1 MDAACYSWL
10 KRCKIV
16 GFKPR
21 VLEKVV
27 KDLPDLPIVFD
38 TYKSEILDQIK
49 EEEKKDVPAPEEG
62 KEEAEEEKKEEA
74 KHKKKDPRT
83 DLFDLLSKQDDDMLD
98 NF

>member
-10 KRCKIV
+10 KRCKVV

-21 VLEKVV
+21 VLEKVT

-38 TYKSEILDQIK
+38 TYKSEILAQIK

-62 KEEAEEEKKEEA
+62 KEVEEEKKEEA

-83 DLFDLLSKQDDDMLD
+83 DLFDLLSK
-98 NF
+98 